1 MPAGEAPSCILRYPG
16 VLDEDI
22 PAEVF
27 LTYEK
32 TDRPLGKVGFCTMIT

>member
-16 VLDEDI
+16 VLDEYI
-22 PAEVF
+22 SAEVF

-32 TDRPLGKVGFCTMIT
+32 TDRPLRKVGFCTMVT